1 MHDTHSVNMKQNS
14 ANCNATLD
22 DSPGTS
28 LNVSNSSML
37 TVVTGL
43 ACIGLISFTIV
54 CYTDVFLYYYTPE
67 RTVDRTGG
75 GEIIPL
81 PSSVGQ

>member
-1 MHDTHSVNMKQNS
+1 MKHNS

-43 ACIGLISFTIV
+43 ACIGLISFTLMYVIQMFF
-54 CYTDVFLYYYTPE
+54 CTTILLNE
-67 RTVDRTGG
+67 LWTV
-75 GEIIPL
+75 L
-81 PSSVGQ
+81 VVVKSYPSLSLLDSKAQYD